1 MRRGEGRHEKEKRE
15 WMMKEVEIV
24 GEPSEPL
31 KAWLLSCKISAAGKR
46 VRRRRRRRE
55 GWRRT
60 G

>member
-1 MRRGEGRHEKEKRE
+1 MRRGEGRHEKGRKE
-15 WMMKEVEIV
+15 WMMIEVGIV
-24 GEPSEPL
+24 VEASEPQ

-46 VRRRRRRRE
+46 VKRRRRRE

>member
-1 MRRGEGRHEKEKRE
+1 MRRGEGRHEKERKE
-15 WMMKEVEIV
+15 WMRTEVEIV
-24 GEPSEPL
+24 VEASAPQ

-46 VRRRRRRRE
+46 VKRRRRRE

>member
-1 MRRGEGRHEKEKRE
+1 MRRGEGRHEKERKE
-15 WMMKEVEIV
+15 WMRTEVEIV
-24 GEPSEPL
+24 VEASAPQ

-46 VRRRRRRRE
+46 VKRRRRRG

>member
-46 VRRRRRRRE
+46 VRRRE
-55 GWRRT
+55 VWRRT

>member
-1 MRRGEGRHEKEKRE
+1 MRRGEGRHEKERKE
-15 WMMKEVEIV
+15 WKMKEVEIV
-24 GEPSEPL
+24 VEASAPQ

-46 VRRRRRRRE
+46 VKRRRRRG